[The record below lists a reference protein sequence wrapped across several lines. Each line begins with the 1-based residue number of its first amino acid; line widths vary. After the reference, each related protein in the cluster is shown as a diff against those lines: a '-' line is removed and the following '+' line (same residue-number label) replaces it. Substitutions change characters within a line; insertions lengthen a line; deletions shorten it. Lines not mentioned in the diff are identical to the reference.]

1 MKFNRLIE
9 KRWEL
14 GLIEGGYETVFNN
27 KKFKV
32 HWVRIPKE
40 IVGMPTHSFC
50 L

>member
-32 HWVRIPKE
+32 HWVKNHERSKD
-40 IVGMPTHSFC
+40 